1 MNKVQRYCIG
11 FVAVRAVTGLQNHW
25 MLTKDY
31 HKSRLN
37 LYENESDLRE
47 LQLVTTLTTLF
58 QSIGLVCA
66 YKAYEHLRVRTLAM
80 ISILGTIIGYFHSH
94 FVTDVYVFL
103 FIYPATVGFF
113 NGIIAIT
120 IVFPLLKN
128 YNNYIGRALAVSR
141 AAFVF
146 GVFQVYGLL
155 EIINPDDDNEII
167 KAKGESEKWYPPSL
181 MGRFSSV
188 MCYNLV
194 TTFLIGVG
202 GVMIMNTRLKDQE
215 KKLHSKLLQE
225 PSNSKGPDTTS
236 LKSEN
241 PGYIYEIMAL
251 TVMNFVM
258 IFNYTYYEN
267 KYNDSEDYKYYS
279 ALTFTIDIIGLL
291 IIGWLFDR
299 YREYTSIIC
308 YTFLI
313 LFGVHSLAYTMVK
326 EKFKLYMP
334 FSILTN
340 SIELVIAMKLIRA
353 SELEKVKPKVAL
365 KAFSIISVGAAVAC
379 LLNFYYESRLS
390 VIPRN
395 TKVKVKKF
403 ESIDYEELGI
413 SCIAVVLSLSLFGLA
428 EFKSRKRNQKQEV

>member
-11 FVAVRAVTGLQNHW
+11 FVVVRAVTGLQNYW

-31 HKSRLN
+31 HKSRLD
-37 LYENESDLRE
+37 LYENESNLRE

-58 QSIGLVCA
+58 QSIGFVCA
-66 YKAYEHLRVRTLAM
+66 YEAYKYLRVRSLAM
-80 ISILGTIIGYFHSH
+80 LSILGTIIGYFHSH

-113 NGIIAIT
+113 NGVIAIT
-120 IVFPLLKN
+120 IVFPLIKI
-128 YNNYIGRALAVSR
+128 YHGHIGRALALSR

-155 EIINPDDDNEII
+155 EIINPNDDYEII

-194 TTFLIGVG
+194 TTFLMGVA
-202 GVMIMNTRLKDQE
+202 GVMIMNTNLKD
-215 KKLHSKLLQE
+215 KNTKLHSHLLQE
-225 PSNSKGPDTTS
+225 LSKTEKHEVDT
-236 LKSEN
+236 LKHEN
-241 PGYIYEIMAL
+241 PGYIYELMAL

-267 KYNDSEDYKYYS
+267 KYNDSEDYKKHS
-279 ALTFTIDIIGLL
+279 GLTFAVDIVALL
-291 IIGWLFDR
+291 IIGWIFDR
-299 YREYTSIIC
+299 FRDHTSKIC

-313 LFGVHSLAYTMVK
+313 LFGVHSLAYTMV
-326 EKFKLYMP
+326 EDKFKLYMP
-334 FSILTN
+334 FSIMTN
-340 SIELVIAMKLIRA
+340 SIELVIAMKLIRV
-353 SELEKVKPKVAL
+353 SELEGVKPKVAL
-365 KAFSIISVGAAVAC
+365 KAFSLISIGAAAAC
-379 LLNFYYESRLS
+379 LLNLYYESKLS
-390 VIPRN
+390 LIPRN
-395 TKVKVKKF
+395 NKVKVKKF

-413 SCIAVVLSLSLFGLA
+413 SCIAVALSLSLFGLA
-428 EFKSRKRNQKQEV
+428 ELKSRKSAQKSEV